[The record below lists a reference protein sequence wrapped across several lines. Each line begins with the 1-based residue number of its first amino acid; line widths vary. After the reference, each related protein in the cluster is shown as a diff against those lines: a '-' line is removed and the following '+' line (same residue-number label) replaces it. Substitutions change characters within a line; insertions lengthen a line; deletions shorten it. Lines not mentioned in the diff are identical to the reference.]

1 MEYVIGLFADRHQA
15 DKSVEALKAAA
26 VSEDEYAVKDHET
39 TVKGW
44 LERLFDMEEPQ
55 STMEAHGLRRE
66 TSAWLDTQIE
76 SGRVMV
82 AVRTSASRGH
92 QSSPIGCRSER
103 YSADKVGPW
112 GRPECRV
119 VCASDSSTSP

>member
-15 DKSVEALKAAA
+15 EKSLEALKAVA
-26 VSEDEYAVKDHET
+26 VSEDDYAVKEHET

-55 STMEAHGLRRE
+55 ATMEAHGLRRE

-82 AVRTSASRGH
+82 AVRTSDPEVISRVLSDAG
-92 QSSPIGCRSER
+92 
-103 YSADKVGPW
+103 
-112 GRPECRV
+112 
-119 VCASDSSTSP
+119 ASDIRRIKWASGEDPSVFGG